1 MKKLIII
8 LCMLIIPSVCFSQ
21 FIEVVD
27 KNTVVG
33 RLSIESLEKL
43 VEASE
48 KYKDIMQAQKH
59 NRLTISLLDAVR
71 ETNIIGQYKTKIKI
85 SWFNDKGKEINY
97 ITINVLL
104 NIDNQSEATI
114 PQWRIQYRNVA
125 EYGFPISLVLILI
138 AILL

>member
-1 MKKLIII
+1 
-8 LCMLIIPSVCFSQ
+8 MLIIPSVGFSQ

-59 NRLTISLLDAVR
+59 NRLTISLLNAVR

-97 ITINVLL
+97 ITVNVLL

-125 EYGFPISLVLILI
+125 EYGFPISLLLILI

>member
-1 MKKLIII
+1 MKKII
-8 LCMLIIPSVCFSQ
+8 LSLCILIIPSIGFSQ

-48 KYKDIMQAQKH
+48 KYKDIMEAQKN
-59 NRLTISLLDAVR
+59 NRLSISLLDAVR
-71 ETNIIGQYKTKIKI
+71 ETKVIGQYKTKIKI
-85 SWFNDKGKEINY
+85 SWFNDKGKEVNY
-97 ITINVLL
+97 ITLDVIL
-104 NIDNQSEATI
+104 NIDNQSEANI

-125 EYGFPISLVLILI
+125 EYGFPVSLLLILI

>member
-1 MKKLIII
+1 MKKLII
-8 LCMLIIPSVCFSQ
+8 LCMLIIPSVGFSQ

-59 NRLTISLLDAVR
+59 NRLTISLLNAVR
-71 ETNIIGQYKTKIKI
+71 ETNIIGQYKLKLKLVGLMIKE
-85 SWFNDKGKEINY
+85 KK
-97 ITINVLL
+97 
-104 NIDNQSEATI
+104 
-114 PQWRIQYRNVA
+114 
-125 EYGFPISLVLILI
+125 
-138 AILL
+138 

>member
-1 MKKLIII
+1 MKKLILS
-8 LCMLIIPSVCFSQ
+8 LCILIIPSICFSQ

-43 VEASE
+43 VEASG
-48 KYKDIMQAQKH
+48 KYKDIMEAQKH

-97 ITINVLL
+97 ITVNVLL

-125 EYGFPISLVLILI
+125 EYGFPISLLLILI

>member
-1 MKKLIII
+1 MKKLII
-8 LCMLIIPSVCFSQ
+8 LCMLIIPSVGFSQ

-59 NRLTISLLDAVR
+59 NRLTISLLNAVR

-97 ITINVLL
+97 ITVNVLL

-125 EYGFPISLVLILI
+125 EYGFPISLLLILI